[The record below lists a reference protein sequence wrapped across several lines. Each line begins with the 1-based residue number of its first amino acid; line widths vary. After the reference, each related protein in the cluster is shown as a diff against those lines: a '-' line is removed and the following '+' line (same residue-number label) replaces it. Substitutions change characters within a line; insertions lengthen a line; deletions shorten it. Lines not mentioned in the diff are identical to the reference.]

1 MSSKTPKHPLEH
13 VPAPAADAVTELPS
27 PAVRDALYEQFA
39 RIGQAISNPTRLHL
53 LSLLDQGEKSVDTLS
68 KQSGHRFVTV
78 SSHLK
83 VLREAHLVTTRRD
96 GRQMFYSIAS
106 DDVMRLCST
115 LRTVGL
121 SALPEVR
128 ELVQRYYDAPET
140 MAAVD
145 ARELLAQ
152 AQRYEI
158 VLVDLRPPEEYAA
171 GHLPEAHS
179 IPFADL
185 EKHLDDLP
193 KDKPILAYCRGRYCV
208 MGVKGVDL
216 LRRRGFNAQRLPWG
230 VADWQ
235 LQGFSLSHDPPLSH

>member
-1 MSSKTPKHPLEH
+1 MSSKPPTHPL
-13 VPAPAADAVTELPS
+13 DASPS
-27 PAVRDALYEQFA
+27 ATSDIASEQPTAEVRDALYEQFA

-96 GRQMFYSIAS
+96 GRQMFYRVAS
-106 DDVMRLCST
+106 EDVMRLCSM

-121 SALPEVR
+121 GALPEVR
-128 ELVQRYYDAPET
+128 ELVHRYYSAPET
-140 MAAVD
+140 MTPID
-145 ARELLAQ
+145 ARELLQQ
-152 AQRYEI
+152 AQRYE
-158 VLVDLRPPEEYAA
+158 VLLIDLRPAEEYAA

-179 IPFADL
+179 IPFAEL

-193 KDKPILAYCRGRYCV
+193 DDKPILAYCRGRYCV
-208 MGVKGVDL
+208 MGVRGVDL
-216 LRRRGFNAQRLPWG
+216 LRARGLNAQRLPWG

-235 LQGFSLSHDPPLSH
+235 LQGHPLSHQPPLTS

>member
-1 MSSKTPKHPLEH
+1 MSSNTPKHAL
-13 VPAPAADAVTELPS
+13 DSSSSLPS
-27 PAVRDALYEQFA
+27 DTERVQPSAEVRDALYEQFA

-96 GRQMFYSIAS
+96 GRQMFYRVAS
-106 DDVMRLCST
+106 QDVMRLCSM
-115 LRTVGL
+115 LRTVSL
-121 SALPEVR
+121 STLPEVR
-128 ELVQRYYDAPET
+128 ELVQQYYDAPET
-140 MAAVD
+140 MTTLD
-145 ARELLAQ
+145 ARELIAQ
-152 AQRYEI
+152 AQRYE
-158 VLVDLRPPEEYAA
+158 VLLVDLRPPEEYAA

-179 IPFADL
+179 IPFAEL

-235 LQGFSLSHDPPLSH
+235 LQGHALSHKSPASP